1 MNGVGFSKHMLSLY
15 FLLLPIQVL
24 LSIVFTVRENL
35 RSGLKT
41 SYHCFVVVELVVKI
55 ANFVWRVCKN

>member
-1 MNGVGFSKHMLSLY
+1 MLSLY

-35 RSGLKT
+35 RSGLKA

>member
-1 MNGVGFSKHMLSLY
+1 MLSLY

-35 RSGLKT
+35 RSGLLKA

>member
-1 MNGVGFSKHMLSLY
+1 MLSLY

-35 RSGLKT
+35 GSGLKT